1 MQSQLLFQA
10 IEGEQVGEK
19 TYEVFIF
26 LIVLVFVGDMLGSL
40 LFGGLGSIALVVLDR
55 RLDRANI
62 GSVLGCNL
70 GHVYVNGKMGG
81 KEVLWG
87 EMDVRYTEASM
98 RRRGG

>member
-1 MQSQLLFQA
+1 LRGDKWGV
-10 IEGEQVGEK
+10 E
-19 TYEVFIF
+19 TYKVFIL
-26 LIVLVFVGDMLGSL
+26 LIVLVFVGDILGSL

-62 GSVLGCNL
+62 GRVLGCNL